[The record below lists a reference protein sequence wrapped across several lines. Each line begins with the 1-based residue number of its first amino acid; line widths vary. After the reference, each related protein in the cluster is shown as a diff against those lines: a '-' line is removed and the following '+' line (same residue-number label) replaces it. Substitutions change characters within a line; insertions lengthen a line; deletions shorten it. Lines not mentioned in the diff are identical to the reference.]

1 MVEIKKELDDDI
13 VVIGLENKDFYVEV
27 TNFSCTLLKAVVKDK
42 EGNPCDCVLGFLKYQ
57 ITRREMV
64 HILVLW

>member
-27 TNFSCTLLKAVVKDK
+27 TNFGCTLLKAVVKDK
-42 EGNPCDCVLGFLKYQ
+42 EGNPCDCVLGF
-57 ITRREMV
+57 
-64 HILVLW
+64 HGN